1 MKRAPHGFEKSARR
15 SHDDRAPSRSGRAM
29 SAPNRASGALLAI
42 ASGSIATPAFDA
54 HNREG
59 KFRADTLHR
68 PGTFSSPVRF
78 LPMMDTF
85 TMLSF
90 VVTFLAGATAGA
102 WLNSLTNGSAA
113 SAPNHV
119 SRR

>member
-1 MKRAPHGFEKSARR
+1 MARAR
-15 SHDDRAPSRSGRAM
+15 SKSGRAV

-42 ASGSIATPAFDA
+42 ASGSIATRAFDA
-54 HNREG
+54 RDREG
-59 KFRADTLHR
+59 KFIQRLGADTLHR
-68 PGTFSSPVRF
+68 PGAFSSPVRF

-113 SAPNHV
+113 SAPNHA